1 MSELLHTF
9 GERGRTEGEGQR
21 RAPCPIG
28 RHRGCECRFVI
39 YSVVHG
45 MTVGFT

>member
-1 MSELLHTF
+1 MRFDVHLNETVV
-9 GERGRTEGEGQR
+9 GRSKI
-21 RAPCPIG
+21 CPIG